1 MNNRKLYS
9 LFFVL
14 LIIGSVAAASAS
26 TVTYDFTISNVTGP
40 LAPGPYSGSFSFDSS
55 TIAPG
60 QMVQGPSLTGFDFT
74 LNGITYNAST
84 INDNFLTFDSTG
96 ALANFLICSPGCTVA
111 ALTNTFSIEGD
122 PEIGGVFNYSTSTTP
137 FIIEDLG
144 GLTFSEVTSPVPE
157 PGTFA
162 LLGTGLLSG
171 AGVVRRRLWASFVR
185 GM

>member
-14 LIIGSVAAASAS
+14 LIMGSVAAASAS
-26 TVTYDFTISNVTGP
+26 TVTYDFTLSNVPGP

-55 TIAPG
+55 IIAPG
-60 QMVQGPSLTGFDFT
+60 QMVQGPSLTAFDFT

-84 INDNFLTFDSTG
+84 INDHFLTFDSTG
-96 ALANFLICSPGCTVA
+96 ALVDFLICNAGCSVA
-111 ALTNTFSIEGD
+111 ALTNGFTIEGD
-122 PEIGGVFNYSTSTTP
+122 PGFGGAFQYSTPTT
-137 FIIEDLG
+137 FITEDVG

-162 LLGTGLLSG
+162 LLGMGLLSG
-171 AGVVRRRLWASFVR
+171 AELARRRLRASFLR